1 MEIKD
6 KIILVTGGANG
17 IGRGLCERFHA
28 EGAAKIFVADVDI
41 EKAEKVAESIGGK
54 AFRLDVAD
62 EANCKSVVETILS
75 ETGRIDLVVSNAGIG
90 GDEGCLEVSN
100 ESLQNIWEINV
111 LSHLYL
117 SRAVFPSMLNRGEG
131 YFLIT
136 ASAAGLLT
144 LPTAAPYAV
153 TKHAAVAFAEYL
165 AFAYQ
170 SHGIRVSCLCPQ
182 GVKTDLIAVPE
193 GEPESFLMAE
203 AISIEDCAE
212 AVVRGLES
220 EQFLI
225 LPHPQVAEF
234 IVGKAQNYDKWL
246 GWMSKL
252 RAKILLERG
261 K

>member
-1 MEIKD
+1 MNLKD

-17 IGRGLCERFHA
+17 IGKALCERFHA
-28 EGAAKIFVADVDI
+28 EGAAKVFVADIDF
-41 EKAEKVAESIGGK
+41 ENAEKVAGKIGGK

-62 EANCKSVVETILS
+62 EANCKSVVSEILG
-75 ETGRIDLVVSNAGIG
+75 ETGRIDLVFSNAGIG

-100 ESLQNIWEINV
+100 ESWQNIWEINV
-111 LSHLYL
+111 LSHLYVC
-117 SRAVFPSMLNRGEG
+117 RAVFPNMLERGEG

-165 AFAYQ
+165 AYSF
-170 SHGIRVSCLCPQ
+170 SDKGVKVSCLCPQ
-182 GVKTDLIAVPE
+182 GVKTDLIATPE

-203 AISIEDCAE
+203 AISVEDCAE

-220 EQFLI
+220 ENFLI
-225 LPHPQVAEF
+225 LPHAQVAEF
-234 IVGKAQNYDKWL
+234 IVSKASNYDKWL
-246 GWMSKL
+246 NWMSKL
-252 RAKILLERG
+252 RAKILSEN
-261 K
+261 